1 MGMTLQIKG
10 SLNYAF
16 SSDSRG
22 DSIWDKASGLALQCG
37 SGTKD
42 IFKIFFLWRNFC
54 RGKNKTNKKKSTTT
68 KATWQQQTQTHNN
81 FDGIFK
87 CSYSNKKKRWEEK
100 GEENFSRL
108 LQDGDYLCFK
118 DRNLI
123 YVEIHA
129 IWTKITF
136 SKHLLDWK
144 RSYLFSRLINPM
156 SLATLKYSGQARGL
170 YLLRQIWVKNSWFPC
185 LHAAL

>member
-1 MGMTLQIKG
+1 MHLVQTPGETVYEIKLADLLC
-10 SLNYAF
+10 SVALEPKTFLKYF
-16 SSDSRG
+16 SSGETSVEVK
-22 DSIWDKASGLALQCG
+22 IKQ
-37 SGTKD
+37 TK
-42 IFKIFFLWRNFC
+42 
-54 RGKNKTNKKKSTTT
+54 KN
-68 KATWQQQTQTHNN
+68 QQQQKPPDNN
-81 FDGIFK
+81 KPKPTIILMVYL
-87 CSYSNKKKRWEEK
+87 SVLIQIRKKRWEEK

-185 LHAAL
+185 FHAAL

>member
-1 MGMTLQIKG
+1 MHLVQTPGETVYEIKLADLLC
-10 SLNYAF
+10 SVALEPKTFLKYF
-16 SSDSRG
+16 SSGETSVEV
-22 DSIWDKASGLALQCG
+22 
-37 SGTKD
+37 
-42 IFKIFFLWRNFC
+42 KI
-54 RGKNKTNKKKSTTT
+54 NKKKSTTT